1 MKVLFIGAGG
11 TIDKDYR
18 EGAGTYNFVE
28 RDPRVEDILEHANP
42 SIHYRAVSLI
52 KKDSMDLT
60 DEDRQ
65 MILRTCQQAPEKRI
79 IITHG
84 TDTMNVTGEFL
95 SKGIKDKVI
104 VITGAAR
111 PELFSNSDASFNV
124 GSALGALNVLDDG
137 VYIAMNG
144 RVLPWDKIR
153 KDPVTGVFSEI

>member
-28 RDPRVEDILEHANP
+28 REPRVTDILEKSKP
-42 SIHYRAVSLI
+42 SFDWRAISII

-65 MILRTCQQAPEKRI
+65 LIIDACQEAPEKYI
-79 IITHG
+79 VVTHG
-84 TDTMNVTGEFL
+84 TDTMHLTGKVL
-95 SKGIKDKVI
+95 SEQIKGKVI
-104 VITGAAR
+104 VLTGAAR

-124 GSALGALNVLDDG
+124 GSAVGALGVVEDG

-144 RVLPWDKIR
+144 RVLAWNKIK
-153 KDPVTGVFSEI
+153 KDPATGIFAEI